1 MKQISRILTSLF
13 AFFVCILLSG
23 CFTKEE
29 DLVVSNGNTG
39 LRLSLGN
46 VSTDVVTRLA
56 PNECDKPSASQFKVN
71 VHDDTRNRTLYNDNF
86 STSVIP
92 APPGNYTIT
101 ATCGQNPDISIDAP
115 YYIGTATATIG
126 AEDTEAT
133 DVNVTCKVGNAL
145 VSVKFGKDDEE
156 KARLDK
162 FYSDY
167 KVRVSIGDLSMD
179 IEKSKSTESVYFKA
193 GSSISLTFIGK
204 LKSQDSKEVEY
215 PLTSESIPAV
225 FNAADHAIITIS
237 PAPTEYP
244 LHVDITEVE
253 LVEATLEE
261 TIPLSWLPVPIA
273 TPVHQ
278 YDSNGDLVGTNVT
291 FSNSYPGMEWKTIV
305 TNASG
310 VEVRSAQGT
319 GELMSEYASQEWP
332 YLPVGNYT
340 ATYYLVN
347 GDKFQK
353 VSSRDFIVSAPDI
366 KVSVEGYTSYSK
378 YLEGDVDAANGC
390 DAFTIYSMSAHVNIA
405 QSLLG
410 NSHYNYSGLN
420 VKLNGGDIAGTLSGN
435 TYTIGNQTGKNPS
448 LDAYVLSCSSQFAG
462 ISMTDSKDLYITG
475 LPATFAPPSK
485 SNGWTKGSGTVTFS
499 SNELK
504 LGHRG
509 GLLTEE
515 NEYVINNSSVAI
527 PSRTKFCM
535 DYNIMIHPATMG
547 TTFTVTDN
555 AILTIFT
562 QQQNGGLANNN
573 DYPYQGTTE
582 TVTANSAITTLK
594 LNNSY
599 GGGQTRTHV
608 YSLTFKYGS

>member
-1 MKQISRILTSLF
+1 M
-13 AFFVCILLSG
+13 
-23 CFTKEE
+23 
-29 DLVVSNGNTG
+29 SNGNTG

-56 PNECDKPSASQFKVN
+56 PKECDKPSASQFKVN

-215 PLTSESIPAV
+215 PLTSESIPAA

-319 GELMSEYASQEWP
+319 GELMSEYASQDWP

-347 GDKFQK
+347 GDKLQK
-353 VSSRDFIVSAPDI
+353 VSSREFTVYAPDI
-366 KVSVEGYTSYSK
+366 KLSFAPYTSYSK
-378 YLEGDVDAANGC
+378 YLEGDIAAANAC
-390 DAFTIYSMSAHVNIA
+390 DAFTIYALSAHTNIDPA
-405 QSLLG
+405 LLS
-410 NSHYNYSGLN
+410 NEHYNNSALN
-420 VKLNGGDIAGTLSGN
+420 VKLNDSALVGSSNGN
-435 TYTIGNQTGKNPS
+435 TMTIADQTGKTSS
-448 LDAYVLSCSSQFAG
+448 LDAYKVSCSVKFDG
-462 ISMTDSKDLYITG
+462 ITLSDSKDVFITG
-475 LPATFAPPSK
+475 LPVTFAPPTK
-485 SNGWTKGSGTVTFS
+485 GAGWTNNGSVTWSNNETQLGKMTTGSQYIEYTKLAVPAGTV
-499 SNELK
+499 
-504 LGHRG
+504 
-509 GLLTEE
+509 
-515 NEYVINNSSVAI
+515 VDA
-527 PSRTKFCM
+527 P
-535 DYNIMIHPATMG
+535 YNVMLHGATVG
-547 TTFTVTDN
+547 TT
-555 AILTIFT
+555 LTLSFGSYKYFDKKSTSGAFNTKDDYYSSTSVIFT
-562 QQQNGGLANNN
+562 TEANIS
-573 DYPYQGTTE
+573 
-582 TVTANSAITTLK
+582 SARA
-594 LNNSY
+594 NNSY
-599 GGGQTRTHV
+599 GAGQTCSHI
-608 YSLTFKYGS
+608 YSLSYKYGKK

>member
-46 VSTDVVTRLA
+46 VSTDVITRSA
-56 PNECDKPSASQFKVN
+56 PNECDKPSASLFKVN
-71 VHDDTRNRTLYNDNF
+71 VHDDTRNRTLYNDVF
-86 STSVIP
+86 PTAVIP
-92 APPGNYTIT
+92 APPGTYTVT

-126 AEDTEAT
+126 ADDTEAT

-145 VSVKFGKDDEE
+145 VSVKFGKDEEE
-156 KARLDK
+156 KARLDH

-193 GSSISLTFIGK
+193 GSSISLTFTGK

-332 YLPVGNYT
+332 YLPVGSYT

-347 GDKFQK
+347 DGKLQK
-353 VSSRDFIVSAPDI
+353 TSSRDFTVSAPDI

-435 TYTIGNQTGKNPS
+435 TYTIANQTGKNPS
-448 LDAYVLSCSSQFAG
+448 FDAYVLSCYSQFAD
-462 ISMTDSKDLYITG
+462 ISMTDSRDLYITG
-475 LPATFAPPSK
+475 LPVTFTPPTTDL
-485 SNGWTKGSGTVTFS
+485 GWKKSGTVSWNVNDNGKKAVRLGENAWSQPHYIEYNKLAVPKGTKMECPYDVVANGATIQTTLSLSLGSDEYFS
-499 SNELK
+499 FKTSYMTRSPFEGK
-504 LGHRG
+504 A
-509 GLLTEE
+509 E
-515 NEYVINNSSVAI
+515 
-527 PSRTKFCM
+527 
-535 DYNIMIHPATMG
+535 
-547 TTFTVTDN
+547 FTLSDN
-555 AILTIFT
+555 ATI
-562 QQQNGGLANNN
+562 AK
-573 DYPYQGTTE
+573 
-582 TVTANSAITTLK
+582 A
-594 LNNSY
+594 NNSY
-599 GGGQTRTHV
+599 GSGQTKSYI
-608 YSLTFKYGS
+608 YSLSYKYGKK

>member
-46 VSTDVVTRLA
+46 VSTAVVTRLA
-56 PNECDKPSASQFKVN
+56 PNECDKPTASQFKVN

-204 LKSQDSKEVEY
+204 LQDGKEVEY
-215 PLTSESIPAV
+215 PLTSESIPAA

-332 YLPVGNYT
+332 YLPVGSYT

-347 GDKFQK
+347 GDKLQK
-353 VSSRDFIVSAPDI
+353 VSSREFSVSAPD
-366 KVSVEGYTSYSK
+366 KLKLSFAPYTSYSK
-378 YLEGDVDAANGC
+378 YIEGAIDAANTC
-390 DAFTIYSMSAHVNIA
+390 DAFTIYELSAHVNITPD
-405 QSLLG
+405 LLNNEYYN
-410 NSHYNYSGLN
+410 NSALN
-420 VKLNGGDIAGTLSGN
+420 VKINGSDLSGTLNGNTLA
-435 TYTIGNQTGKNPS
+435 IDNQQNKMPS
-448 LDAYVLSCSSQFAG
+448 FDAYKLSCSVKFDG
-462 ISMTDSKDLYITG
+462 ITLTDSKDLYITG
-475 LPATFAPPSK
+475 LPVTFTPPTTDL
-485 SNGWTKGSGTVTFS
+485 GWKKSGTVSWNVNDNGKKAVRLGENAWSQPHYIEYNKLAVPKGTKVECPYDVVANGATVQTTLSLSLGSDEYFS
-499 SNELK
+499 FKTSYMTRSPFEGK
-504 LGHRG
+504 A
-509 GLLTEE
+509 E
-515 NEYVINNSSVAI
+515 
-527 PSRTKFCM
+527 
-535 DYNIMIHPATMG
+535 
-547 TTFTVTDN
+547 FTLSDN
-555 AILTIFT
+555 ATI
-562 QQQNGGLANNN
+562 AK
-573 DYPYQGTTE
+573 
-582 TVTANSAITTLK
+582 A
-594 LNNSY
+594 NNSY
-599 GGGQTRTHV
+599 GSGQTKSYI
-608 YSLTFKYGS
+608 YSLSYKYGKK

>member
-1 MKQISRILTSLF
+1 M
-13 AFFVCILLSG
+13 
-23 CFTKEE
+23 
-29 DLVVSNGNTG
+29 SNGNTG

-92 APPGNYTIT
+92 APTGNYTIT

-145 VSVKFGKDDEE
+145 VSVKFGKDEEE

-179 IEKSKSTESVYFKA
+179 IEKNKPTESVYFKA

-215 PLTSESIPAV
+215 PLTSESIPAA

-261 TIPLSWLPVPIA
+261 TIPLSWLPVPKA
-273 TPVHQ
+273 TAEHQ

-291 FSNSYPGMEWKTIV
+291 FSNSYPGMVWKTIV

-332 YLPVGNYT
+332 YLPVGSYT

-347 GDKFQK
+347 GDKLQK
-353 VSSRDFIVSAPDI
+353 VSSREFSVSAPD
-366 KVSVEGYTSYSK
+366 KLKLTLNGGYTSYSK
-378 YLEGDVDAANGC
+378 YQAGDISAANEC
-390 DAFTIYSMSAHVNIA
+390 NATTIYAPTAFLSVSNTILNNSKYASLKCNYSAKVGDSAHGA
-405 QSLLG
+405 TQAL
-410 NSHYNYSGLN
+410 NSNTCTWSDVTNLTPRSADYVFSATASFDGATATAS
-420 VKLNGGDIAGTLSGN
+420 KNG
-435 TYTIGNQTGKNPS
+435 
-448 LDAYVLSCSSQFAG
+448 F
-462 ISMTDSKDLYITG
+462 YITG
-475 LPATFAPPSK
+475 LPVYYKPPKKEHGWKFISGGNCSFESNYMKLATTVAPTPKAQSPEYYCPDDMNIK
-485 SNGWTKGSGTVTFS
+485 VYTRCTQNMGIFNYTYTITFSGSGNTAENTTSRSEKTF
-499 SNELK
+499 
-504 LGHRG
+504 
-509 GLLTEE
+509 
-515 NEYVINNSSVAI
+515 
-527 PSRTKFCM
+527 
-535 DYNIMIHPATMG
+535 
-547 TTFTVTDN
+547 
-555 AILTIFT
+555 
-562 QQQNGGLANNN
+562 NN
-573 DYPYQGTTE
+573 DGVFKSPSDHMITE
-582 TVTANSAITTLK
+582 YSYIAAGNYLEIFE
-594 LNNSY
+594 LNIEY
-599 GGGQTRTHV
+599 R
-608 YSLTFKYGS
+608 